1 MRCEMCGQRGA
12 CELKAGPLLWGAG
25 QALHRFGLEVPEIS
39 PNYSQTIKFE
49 GVADL
54 GYAARV
60 VFVCSSKSIAWQNL
74 VQRRLERNRMIFA
87 AATTTPT
94 TPLCVP

>member
-1 MRCEMCGQRGA
+1 
-12 CELKAGPLLWGAG
+12 LWGAG

-60 VFVCSSKSIAWQNL
+60 VFRVFKQVYRVAEFSS
-74 VQRRLERNRMIFA
+74 
-87 AATTTPT
+87 ATFREESND
-94 TPLCVP
+94 LRSRDD